1 VTDGTPL
8 RRDAERNRQRLLDA
22 AARLVVERGHGV
34 PLEDVAAAAGVGIG
48 TLYRRFPDRDALVR
62 ALFERHVD
70 AVAALAEAAVA
81 DDRHGDGVERFLT
94 AVAEQQAGEGG
105 LSQVLRSGPLG
116 PELAGRAQERITP
129 SIEVLL
135 ARAHAAGTIDRG
147 IGPGDLVLVDLM
159 VSGVQA
165 AGPPDDGTW
174 RRALTLALAGLRPGA
189 APAGDTPDDEAV
201 RRLQGRPRPGLPS
214 GSAGA

>member
-1 VTDGTPL
+1 MTDGTPL
-8 RRDAERNRQRLLDA
+8 RRDAERNRTRLLDA

-34 PLEDVAAAAGVGIG
+34 PLEDVASAAGVGIG

-62 ALFERHVD
+62 ALFDRHVET
-70 AVAALAEAAVA
+70 VAALAEAAVA
-81 DDRHGDGVERFLT
+81 DDRHGEGVERFLT

-116 PELAGRAQERITP
+116 TELAGRAQARITP

-135 ARAHAAGTIDRG
+135 ARAQAAGTIDRG

-165 AGPPDDGTW
+165 AGSPDDGSW
-174 RRALTLALAGLRPGA
+174 RRALALALAGLRPGA
-189 APAGDTPDDEAV
+189 ALAGDTPDDEAV
-201 RRLQGRPRPGLPS
+201 RRLQGRPRPGVPS
-214 GSAGA
+214 ASGGA